1 MNNTTQEPELPSKE
15 HLFEESCLIIDE
27 AQHEAYHA
35 VNIALLKRNWL
46 LGKRLNEEL
55 LKYSRADYGKRVIQ
69 ELSGLL
75 VQKYGK
81 GFSKSN
87 LYNYILFNQL
97 YPDIFQ
103 LSTGISARHD
113 ILQSVTGK
121 SSIRLTWTHYS
132 VLLQVRDDEA
142 RAWYEQEAVTEGW
155 SVRTLQRNVSSQYYY
170 RLLQSHH
177 KELVREEMLEK
188 SSPLVE
194 KLEFIKSPVVAEF
207 LGFTPKTS
215 FTETDL
221 ESSIISNLQKFI
233 MELGKGY
240 AFVGRQQHIHTE
252 KEDYYIDLVFYNYFL
267 KCFVLMDLKTSKVT
281 HQDVGQMDMYVRMF
295 DELKRTDGDNP
306 TIGILLCSDTDED
319 IARYSILHD
328 SKQLFATKYKLYLPT
343 QEELK
348 AEIEAQKAQFYLQFK
363 GQNK

>member
-1 MNNTTQEPELPSKE
+1 MNNTTQVPELPSKE

-27 AQHEAYHA
+27 AQHEAYQA

-103 LSTGISARHD
+103 LSTGKSARHD

-194 KLEFIKSPVVAEF
+194 KLEFIKSPIVAEF
-207 LGFTPKTS
+207 LGFIPNTS

-363 GQNK
+363 EQNK

>member
-75 VQKYGK
+75 VQRYGK

-103 LSTGISARHD
+103 LS
-113 ILQSVTGK
+113 TGK

-188 SSPLVE
+188 AV
-194 KLEFIKSPVVAEF
+194 
-207 LGFTPKTS
+207 
-215 FTETDL
+215 
-221 ESSIISNLQKFI
+221 
-233 MELGKGY
+233 
-240 AFVGRQQHIHTE
+240 H
-252 KEDYYIDLVFYNYFL
+252 
-267 KCFVLMDLKTSKVT
+267 
-281 HQDVGQMDMYVRMF
+281 
-295 DELKRTDGDNP
+295 
-306 TIGILLCSDTDED
+306 LLRSWN
-319 IARYSILHD
+319 S
-328 SKQLFATKYKLYLPT
+328 
-343 QEELK
+343 LK
-348 AEIEAQKAQFYLQFK
+348 ALLLQSS
-363 GQNK
+363 

>member
-27 AQHEAYHA
+27 AQHAAYHA

-75 VQKYGK
+75 VQRYGK

-87 LYNYILFNQL
+87 LYNYILFSQL

-103 LSTGISARHD
+103 FSTGKSALHD

-142 RAWYEQEAVTEGW
+142 RVWYEQEAVTEGW

-170 RLLQSHH
+170 RLLQSQH
-177 KELVREEMLEK
+177 KELVREEILEK
-188 SSPLVE
+188 AV
-194 KLEFIKSPVVAEF
+194 
-207 LGFTPKTS
+207 
-215 FTETDL
+215 
-221 ESSIISNLQKFI
+221 
-233 MELGKGY
+233 
-240 AFVGRQQHIHTE
+240 H
-252 KEDYYIDLVFYNYFL
+252 
-267 KCFVLMDLKTSKVT
+267 
-281 HQDVGQMDMYVRMF
+281 
-295 DELKRTDGDNP
+295 
-306 TIGILLCSDTDED
+306 LLRSWN
-319 IARYSILHD
+319 S
-328 SKQLFATKYKLYLPT
+328 
-343 QEELK
+343 LK
-348 AEIEAQKAQFYLQFK
+348 ALLLQSS
-363 GQNK
+363 